1 MILKVPQEYL
11 LSDYDFGFTAV
22 DEDEVVEPIITDV
35 KSATNEELE
44 VKLQL
49 VVEQHNSKLQQ
60 VEKLIIPLLLNLLKD
75 ADTKEYIKWPNRKPI
90 IETQIEKILSIT
102 RS

>member
-44 VKLQL
+44 VKLQY
-49 VVEQHNSKLQQ
+49 VVEQHNNKLQQ